1 MSGKRADMRDRIGRF
16 GNASRPSTKRYW
28 GVVNETPHG
37 SAGFQ
42 QGRLFFEGFRVGEIA
57 I

>member
-1 MSGKRADMRDRIGRF
+1 MSGERTDIRDRIGRV
-16 GNASRPSTKRYW
+16 GNASRLSAKRDW
-28 GVVNETPHG
+28 GVVDETPHG
-37 SAGFQ
+37 RAGFQ